1 MAKKAGRPPAGRDES
16 GRAVSTRTYPQITVR
31 VPPLL
36 KRRLD
41 LLAAIEGRTQ
51 ALVIESALELY
62 IGSLSAAI
70 RKSLDE
76 LQGVRTARSS
86 RAGSDKR

>member
-1 MAKKAGRPPAGRDES
+1 MPKKMGRPPAGTDEA

-31 VPPLL
+31 VPPLV

-51 ALVIESALELY
+51 ALVIESALGQY
-62 IGSLSAAI
+62 IGSLPASI
-70 RKSLDE
+70 RKPLDE
-76 LQGVRTARSS
+76 LEVLKTARPA
-86 RAGSDKR
+86 RAASEKR

>member
-1 MAKKAGRPPAGRDES
+1 MAKRAGRPPAGRDEA

-31 VPPLL
+31 VPPTV

-51 ALVIESALELY
+51 ALVIESALDLY
-62 IGSLSAAI
+62 IGGLPPSI
-70 RKSLDE
+70 RKPLDE
-76 LQGVRTARSS
+76 LQAVTAGQAV
-86 RAGSDKR
+86 RAGREKR

>member
-1 MAKKAGRPPAGRDES
+1 MPKKLGRPPAGRDDS

-31 VPPLL
+31 VPPTV

-62 IGSLSAAI
+62 VGSLPASI
-70 RKSLDE
+70 RRSLDE
-76 LQGVRTARSS
+76 LQSVKGSGTT
-86 RAGSDKR
+86 RAGGEKR